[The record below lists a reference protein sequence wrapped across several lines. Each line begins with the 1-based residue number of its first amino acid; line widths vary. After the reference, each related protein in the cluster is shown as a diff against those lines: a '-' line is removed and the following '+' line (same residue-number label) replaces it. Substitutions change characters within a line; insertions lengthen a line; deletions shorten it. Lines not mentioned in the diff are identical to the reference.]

1 MKEDIR
7 MIKSSDE
14 LNKGEGKRELK
25 VKQIIISE
33 NSRNA

>member
-14 LNKGEGKRELK
+14 LNKEEGKKKKIKTAE
-25 VKQIIISE
+25 I
-33 NSRNA
+33 